1 MRTAESLHD
10 LAALYFDSEMPH
22 ELEAYLIDRYND
34 EPLEGA
40 WDPQQLAECVQEDIQ
55 AYLAGQLAGQLD
67 TTVRTPF
74 QKLEDRYHE
83 LSHLTSHLADENRSL
98 KDENDRL
105 MDFLLERNLTGE
117 YAWFKEHANLK
128 EDQLGLMHYAL

>member
-1 MRTAESLHD
+1 MKTAESLHA
-10 LAALYFDSEMPH
+10 LAALCMGSEVPR
-22 ELEAYLIDRYND
+22 ELEAYLIDRYDD

-40 WDPQQLAECVQEDIQ
+40 WDPQQLSECIHEDIQ
-55 AYLAGQLAGQLD
+55 AYLAGQLD

-74 QKLEDRYHE
+74 QKLEDRYNE
-83 LSHLTSHLADENRSL
+83 LSHLTSSLADENRSL

-105 MDFLLERNLTGE
+105 MDFLMERNLTGE
-117 YAWFKEHANLK
+117 YARFKEHASLK

>member
-1 MRTAESLHD
+1 MKTAESLHA
-10 LAALYFDSEMPH
+10 LAALYIDSDMPH
-22 ELEAYLIDRYND
+22 ELEAYLIDRYDD

-40 WDPQQLAECVQEDIQ
+40 WDPQQLAECIHEDIQ
-55 AYLAGQLAGQLD
+55 AYLAGQLD

-74 QKLEDRYHE
+74 QKLEDRYNE
-83 LSHLTSHLADENRSL
+83 LSHLTSSLADENRSL

-117 YAWFKEHANLK
+117 YAWFKEHASLK
-128 EDQLGLMHYAL
+128 EDPLGLMHYAL

>member
-1 MRTAESLHD
+1 MRTVESLPA
-10 LAALYFDSEMPH
+10 LAAHYFDSEMPR
-22 ELEAYLIDRYND
+22 ELEAYLIDRYDD
-34 EPLEGA
+34 ELLEGA
-40 WDPQQLAECVQEDIQ
+40 WDPQQLAECIHEDIQ
-55 AYLAGQLAGQLD
+55 AYLAGQLD

-74 QKLEDRYHE
+74 QKLENRYDE

-105 MDFLLERNLTGE
+105 MYFLLERNLTGE
-117 YAWFKEHANLK
+117 YAWFREHASIK